1 MRTNSNQETT
11 KNSHFGS
18 SQGGN
23 LRRDILII
31 PFLHKNQGKQ
41 KGNKLQS
48 PKKGSRGEHSTC
60 KERSS
65 RHKAAIVPT
74 PCPRQWQHVVGLL
87 RRRACAPAA
96 GGSLTRFERNRKSKP
111 ATNLL
116 MVVGNLKVAHLSYSC
131 GGNM

>member
-31 PFLHKNQGKQ
+31 PLLDRNQRQK
-41 KGNKLQS
+41 KGNKFQS
-48 PKKGSRGEHSTC
+48 PKKGSSGGHTTC
-60 KERSS
+60 KERGS

-74 PCPRQWQHVVGLL
+74 PRPRERQHVVGLL

-96 GGSLTRFERNRKSKP
+96 GWGDSDQI
-111 ATNLL
+111 
-116 MVVGNLKVAHLSYSC
+116 
-131 GGNM
+131 